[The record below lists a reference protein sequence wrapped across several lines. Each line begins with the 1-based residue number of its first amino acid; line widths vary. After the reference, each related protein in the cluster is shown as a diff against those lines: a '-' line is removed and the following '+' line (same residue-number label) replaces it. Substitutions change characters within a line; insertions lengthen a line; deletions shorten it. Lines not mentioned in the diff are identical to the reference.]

1 MNSGG
6 KLWQSGSRTGE
17 TVATHCNVQTA
28 PYAARAVHF
37 GLLQSSRNLSRQCY
51 TISATSRTWMH
62 GTVSCLNCMT
72 QQTDPPTG
80 GARRYTEAYRP
91 TQGTARQAAPFAHPT
106 HKHLYEEAHNL
117 SRARCAATRN
127 RQHTIHQRACR
138 FGHQNDMRAYYT
150 QPQPTDT
157 REPIERPRRPIGCN
171 AEPKMKANR
180 LKAAVGAGIRGRV
193 GARRNQVW
201 SPACPW
207 ANSASPGSSQ
217 NTPARP
223 TEQSGGSRN

>member
-1 MNSGG
+1 MAIG
-6 KLWQSGSRTGE
+6 KPHWGNGSNT
-17 TVATHCNVQTA
+17 TA

-127 RQHTIHQRACR
+127 RQHTIYPASVSFWAPKRHASVL
-138 FGHQNDMRAYYT
+138 YST
-150 QPQPTDT
+150 PTD
-157 REPIERPRRPIGCN
+157 
-171 AEPKMKANR
+171 
-180 LKAAVGAGIRGRV
+180 
-193 GARRNQVW
+193 
-201 SPACPW
+201 
-207 ANSASPGSSQ
+207 
-217 NTPARP
+217 
-223 TEQSGGSRN
+223 

>member
-51 TISATSRTWMH
+51 TISATSRTWMQK
-62 GTVSCLNCMT
+62 TVSCLNSMT
-72 QQTDPPTG
+72 QRTDPPTG
-80 GARRYTEAYRP
+80 GARRYTDAHRP

-117 SRARCAATRN
+117 SRPRCARQHATGNTPSTSERVVLGTKTTCKRTILNRN
-127 RQHTIHQRACR
+127 RLTR
-138 FGHQNDMRAYYT
+138 GNLLNDPEG
-150 QPQPTDT
+150 Q
-157 REPIERPRRPIGCN
+157 
-171 AEPKMKANR
+171 
-180 LKAAVGAGIRGRV
+180 
-193 GARRNQVW
+193 
-201 SPACPW
+201 
-207 ANSASPGSSQ
+207 
-217 NTPARP
+217 
-223 TEQSGGSRN
+223 